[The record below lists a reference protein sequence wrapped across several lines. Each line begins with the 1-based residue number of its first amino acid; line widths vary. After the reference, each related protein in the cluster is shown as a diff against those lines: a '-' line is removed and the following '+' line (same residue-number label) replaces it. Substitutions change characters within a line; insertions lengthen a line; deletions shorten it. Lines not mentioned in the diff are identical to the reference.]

1 MCYVQVNVPRVLNG
15 LRDGWTM
22 IRFDRQATDRLFAGL
37 EKLHLA
43 SLRGSIPEPQ
53 ETPTTSSA
61 PQPPQL
67 DSDDFGVDLS
77 SLPSAENGSTSNG
90 DTDSFME
97 EIVLA
102 STQPMEWDA
111 NELPASRFAEDIRE
125 MPLGAWVEFIEPE
138 SERRQRGKLAWKC
151 DFTGEY
157 TFVDRKYKVV
167 ADISNRK
174 LLEEFELGRAIF
186 VEDVPLFDRALD
198 SVIGGIKRALERS
211 EESPAH

>member
-1 MCYVQVNVPRVLNG
+1 M
-15 LRDGWTM
+15 
-22 IRFDRQATDRLFAGL
+22 
-37 EKLHLA
+37 
-43 SLRGSIPEPQ
+43 
-53 ETPTTSSA
+53 
-61 PQPPQL
+61 
-67 DSDDFGVDLS
+67 
-77 SLPSAENGSTSNG
+77 
-90 DTDSFME
+90 
-97 EIVLA
+97 
-102 STQPMEWDA
+102 
-111 NELPASRFAEDIRE
+111 
-125 MPLGAWVEFIEPE
+125 EFIEPE
-138 SERRQRGKLAWKC
+138 SECRQRGKRAWKC